1 MRGGTRDRVQ
11 VGPEGHSRDFGFCS
25 SELGATQR
33 SEPGVGGGERVSD
46 LGVSGFVLA
55 AVP

>member
-1 MRGGTRDRVQ
+1 M
-11 VGPEGHSRDFGFCS
+11 GPEGHSRDFGFCS

-33 SEPGVGGGERVSD
+33 SEPGVGGGERVFD